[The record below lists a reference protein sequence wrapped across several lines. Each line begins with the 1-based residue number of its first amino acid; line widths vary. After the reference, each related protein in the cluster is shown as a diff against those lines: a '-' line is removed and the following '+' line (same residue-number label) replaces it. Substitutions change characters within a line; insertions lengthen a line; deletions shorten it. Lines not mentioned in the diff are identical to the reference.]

1 MLLMNALTRPI
12 VTADCIAVMP
22 HIETASQKSSF
33 VQAMLPKITDLDS
46 GNKARIKGSLSAF
59 EALLV
64 GQGLN

>member
-1 MLLMNALTRPI
+1 
-12 VTADCIAVMP
+12 MP

-64 GQGLN
+64 GGALD